1 MTLGQLLLLV
11 LIVVVFWMGKKLK
24 KHETKIKELEDQF
37 EE

>member
-1 MTLGQLLLLV
+1 MTLGQLLLLA

-24 KHETKIKELEDQF
+24 KHEQRIKELEGES